1 MKMNVKNLAYA
12 YKNHSPL
19 WQDVSFSVEKGEI
32 FSILGSNGAGK
43 STLLR
48 CLIGFLKPLAG
59 SVLLTDDDG
68 TAYDVSDE
76 KSGFNKLV
84 GYVPQMQDTAYSF
97 ALRDY
102 VIMGRAPYL
111 GMFQSPSSEDYEKA
125 DRIMEEMGIY
135 DFRYQPFNTLSGG
148 QQRQAVIAR
157 AILQDPKMIIMD
169 EPTNH
174 LDYGNQFRVI
184 EMIEK
189 LADSGISVILT
200 THMPDHVLY
209 LGRRAGILMNC
220 TLHTGKVEEVITEEN
235 LRSIYHIPV
244 HMVYLPQFS
253 RTVCVAGGN

>member
-1 MKMNVKNLAYA
+1 MKLSVNHLAYG
-12 YKNHSPL
+12 YKNKKPL
-19 WQDVSFSVEKGEI
+19 WKDVSFSVNKGEI

-48 CLIGFLKPLAG
+48 CLIGFLAPKEG
-59 SVLLTDDDG
+59 SVLFEDDDG
-68 TAYDVSDE
+68 HSCNVADE
-76 KSGFNKLV
+76 NSGFNRLV

-97 ALRDY
+97 DLRDY

-111 GMFQSPSSEDYEKA
+111 GMFQSPGASDYEKA
-125 DRIMEEMGIY
+125 DEIMDEMGIY
-135 DFRYQPFNTLSGG
+135 DFRDQPFNTLSGG

-189 LADSGISVILT
+189 LADRGMTIILT

-209 LGRRAGILMNC
+209 LGRRAGILMDGTMC
-220 TLHTGKVEEVITEEN
+220 TGNVEEVITEEN
-235 LRSIYHIPV
+235 LKKIYHIPV
-244 HMVYLPQFS
+244 HMVYLKEFN
-253 RTVCVAGGN
+253 RTVCVAG